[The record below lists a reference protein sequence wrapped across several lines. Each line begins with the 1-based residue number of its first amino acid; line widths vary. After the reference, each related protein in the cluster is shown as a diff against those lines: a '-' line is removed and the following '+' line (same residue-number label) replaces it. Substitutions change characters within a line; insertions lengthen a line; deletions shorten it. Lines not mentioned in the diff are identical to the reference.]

1 MYWILCGIYS
11 VPQELKDTIFEEL
24 DFEHEGHNQ
33 ERCAQEL
40 RHLSYVCVPKIY
52 WRHTSKVRGG
62 RERGE
67 EREREREKVKD
78 KRQICHNYHF
88 HVACVDF
95 TMD

>member
-11 VPQELKDTIFEEL
+11 VLQELKDTLFEEL

-52 WRHTSKVRGG
+52 WGHTSKVRGG
-62 RERGE
+62 RER
-67 EREREREKVKD
+67 ERK
-78 KRQICHNYHF
+78 
-88 HVACVDF
+88 
-95 TMD
+95 